1 MLDVKL
7 PTKQKCD
14 MSNDGALRLTPDEAR
29 ELREA
34 TERLIRQGL
43 SWLSASPDGSATV
56 DDGVAAKDGASG
68 PGSKSPF
75 PQT

>member
-1 MLDVKL
+1 ME
-7 PTKQKCD
+7 QKCD

-43 SWLSASPDGSATV
+43 SWLPASPDGSATV
-56 DDGVAAKDGASG
+56 DGGVSAKDGTSG
-68 PGSKSPF
+68 PSSESPF